1 VGEESGNR
9 AARRQSGIS
18 ERVNSNAGYF
28 GEALRLG
35 QVARPFFS
43 YAATAESAYQF
54 ANFGYN
60 VRMPDQNLSIE
71 ATELYAEAIRLR
83 KIADLLVEKSELIS
97 QRAFSPTDS
106 AIPRI
111 LEIHD
116 ELASLGW
123 PLRELSTQAKSCSQP
138 SSRDA

>member
-1 VGEESGNR
+1 MGEESGNH
-9 AARRQSGIS
+9 AASRQFG
-18 ERVNSNAGYF
+18 EKEQQRGHF

-43 YAATAESAYQF
+43 YAAAGESADQN

-60 VRMPDQNLSIE
+60 GHMPDRNLSIE
-71 ATELYAEAIRLR
+71 ATKLYAEAIRLR

-97 QRAFSPTDS
+97 QRAFSPTDT

-123 PLRELSTQAKSCSQP
+123 PLRDA
-138 SSRDA
+138 SS